1 MNPAS
6 TPQDL
11 DLEGEDLIEVR
22 YKPAEPVIHKPT
34 EPHMK
39 KAREIIP
46 ITIQGKAGKHQFRV
60 YKVCFFSFMKPLL
73 VSVCSYKMYSSVR

>member
-11 DLEGEDLIEVR
+11 DLEDEDLIEVR
-22 YKPAEPVIHKPT
+22 YKRAEPVIHKPT

-60 YKVCFFSFMKPLL
+60 YKVCFFFHEAVISISLQL
-73 VSVCSYKMYSSVR
+73 QDVLIC